1 MVGGAQSSDRGGM
14 NTGHG
19 TSAFGPESMTVLDLH
34 ACWSLLRD
42 HEVGRLAV
50 SIMNRPDIF
59 PVNHIV
65 DHGSLVFRTAEG
77 TKLAAAVLGTAVAY
91 EADGYDAVR
100 GEAWSVVIRGQAVEI
115 ERIHELLAA
124 TDLPLFPWHA
134 SPKGRFVRIEPE
146 SITGRRFHVIRRHQ
160 ADRGAS
166 GAMPG
171 GCSQPWVTKIILGLI
186 SP

>member
-1 MVGGAQSSDRGGM
+1 
-14 NTGHG
+14 
-19 TSAFGPESMTVLDLH
+19 MTASGDTPVTTRDGVEILPPH
-34 ACWSLLRD
+34 ECWALLRSA
-42 HEVGRLAV
+42 EVGRLAV

-124 TDLPLFPWHA
+124 TDMPLFPWHA

-146 SITGRRFHVIRRHQ
+146 SITGRRFHAVRRHE
-160 ADRGAS
+160 ADRGAA

-171 GCSQPWVTKIILGLI
+171 
-186 SP
+186 

>member
-1 MVGGAQSSDRGGM
+1 
-14 NTGHG
+14 
-19 TSAFGPESMTVLDLH
+19 MTASGDTPVTTRDGVEILPPH
-34 ACWSLLRD
+34 ECWALLRSA
-42 HEVGRLAV
+42 EVGRLAV

-146 SITGRRFHVIRRHQ
+146 SITGRRFHVIRRHE
-160 ADRGAS
+160 ADHGAT

-171 GCSQPWVTKIILGLI
+171 
-186 SP
+186 